1 MSDIKSLEQKRQ
13 TALDKANHL
22 QMKIDKKL
30 NRQKFILGTML
41 MDIVKD
47 DPSRIQQVLSDIDK
61 YVTKEA
67 DFSRI
72 EEFKNDLLSKIEE
85 TPIKHNIV
93 GLGGG
98 FSSSDDTMELFK
110 ERVRAIRSDQSP
122 IIACEEDGPIDD
134 DIPF

>member
-72 EEFKNDLLSKIEE
+72 EEFKNDLLSKTEKA
-85 TPIKHNIV
+85 PIKYNPV
-93 GLGGG
+93 GFGSG
-98 FSSSDDTMELFK
+98 FSSSGDTMGLFK

>member
-72 EEFKNDLLSKIEE
+72 EEFKNDLLSKTEE

>member
-13 TALDKANHL
+13 TALDKANRL

-30 NRQKFILGTML
+30 NRQKFILGTVL

-85 TPIKHNIV
+85 APIKHNLV
-93 GLGGG
+93 GFGGG
-98 FSSSDDTMELFK
+98 FSSSGDTMELFK

>member
-85 TPIKHNIV
+85 TPIKHNIL